1 MHKFILKWIRIDLRS
16 PWAIQSVFVLGSR
29 KPNQPFLVD
38 IDPER
43 INRWD
48 ESVDS
53 KVILKPVYQMR
64 IWNVSG
70 NNGAVFLRN
79 VRTVL
84 EKFNTSS
91 TRSSAGFED
100 PDSISVVV
108 LLFFSDEVQIVIG
121 HDEGLRDEGQIFYFF
136 YFLLRL
142 EWWSLVV
149 IFGVEKLVQVSP
161 HQILM
166 SDLSRAGKV
175 VHSLVLIKCLELRNI
190 LTLAVSE
197 MVMPS

>member
-1 MHKFILKWIRIDLRS
+1 
-16 PWAIQSVFVLGSR
+16 
-29 KPNQPFLVD
+29 
-38 IDPER
+38 
-43 INRWD
+43 
-48 ESVDS
+48 
-53 KVILKPVYQMR
+53 MR

-142 EWWSLVV
+142 E
-149 IFGVEKLVQVSP
+149 
-161 HQILM
+161 
-166 SDLSRAGKV
+166 
-175 VHSLVLIKCLELRNI
+175 
-190 LTLAVSE
+190 
-197 MVMPS
+197 